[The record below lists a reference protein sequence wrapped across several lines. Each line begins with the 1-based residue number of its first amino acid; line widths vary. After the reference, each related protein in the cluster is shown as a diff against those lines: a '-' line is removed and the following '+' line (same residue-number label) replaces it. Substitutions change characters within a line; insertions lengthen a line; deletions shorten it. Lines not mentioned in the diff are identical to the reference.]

1 MDIIRILYDPVK
13 VFRKREMEQGINPW
27 ILFGLIIIVSIII
40 FLLSLHHQYQFAV
53 QKIME
58 RIQQLPESQRK
69 LALQHISYK
78 KMLTTGLAA
87 VIFMVP
93 LKLLFQGLI
102 FQQLFTIWGNI
113 KSFSDSLYVV
123 VYGNLISIY
132 AQILKLVIEY
142 TTGKPYVNF
151 DLSLFVSK
159 QNPLLYKVLSNV
171 DIFTIWSLIVMG
183 IGFSELAR
191 VKRSKSFT
199 IVFALWIIYI
209 AIIAFLFSMGGGK
222 WLRF

>member
-27 ILFGLIIIVSIII
+27 ILFILIIVVSVII
-40 FLLSLHHQYQFAV
+40 FLLSLNHQYQYAV

-58 RIQQLPESQRK
+58 RIQELPENQRK

-78 KMLTTGLAA
+78 RMLTTGLAA

-102 FQQLFTIWGNI
+102 FQQVFTIWGNI
-113 KSFSDSLYVV
+113 KSFTDSFYTV

-132 AQILKLVIEY
+132 AQILKLIIGY
-142 TTGKPYVNF
+142 ATGKPYVNF

-159 QNPLLYKVLSNV
+159 QDTVLYKILSNV
-171 DIFTIWSLIVMG
+171 DIFTIWSLIVMS

-191 VKRSKSFT
+191 VKRSKSFS
-199 IVFALWIIYI
+199 IVFGLWFIYI
-209 AIIAFLFSMGGGK
+209 AIVGLLFSMGGDK

>member
-27 ILFGLIIIVSIII
+27 ILFVIIIVVSVFI
-40 FLLSLHHQYQFAV
+40 FLLSLHHQYQYAV
-53 QKIME
+53 QKILE
-58 RIQQLPESQRK
+58 RIQQLPEDQRK

-78 KMLTTGLAA
+78 RMLTTGLAA

-93 LKLLFQGLI
+93 LKLLFQSLI

-113 KSFSDSLYVV
+113 KSFSDSLYTV
-123 VYGNLISIY
+123 VYANLISIY
-132 AQILKLVIEY
+132 AQILKLIIEY
-142 TTGKPYVNF
+142 ATDKPYVNF
-151 DLSLFVSK
+151 DLSLFVSR
-159 QNPLLYKVLSNV
+159 QNTALYKILSNV
-171 DIFTIWSLIVMG
+171 DIFTIWSLIVMS

-191 VKRSKSFT
+191 VKRSKSIT
-199 IVFALWIIYI
+199 IVFGLWVIYI
-209 AIIAFLFSMGGGK
+209 VLVGFLFSMGGGK

>member
-27 ILFGLIIIVSIII
+27 ILFVIIIVVSVFI
-40 FLLSLHHQYQFAV
+40 FLLSLHHQYQYAV
-53 QKIME
+53 QKILE
-58 RIQQLPESQRK
+58 RIQQLPEDQRK

-78 KMLTTGLAA
+78 RMLTTGLAA

-93 LKLLFQGLI
+93 LKLLFQSLI

-113 KSFSDSLYVV
+113 KSFSDSLYTV
-123 VYGNLISIY
+123 VYANLISIY
-132 AQILKLVIEY
+132 AQILKLIIEY
-142 TTGKPYVNF
+142 ATGKPYVNF
-151 DLSLFVSK
+151 DLSLFVSR
-159 QNPLLYKVLSNV
+159 QNTALYKILSNV
-171 DIFTIWSLIVMG
+171 DIFTIWSLIVMS

-191 VKRSKSFT
+191 VKRSKSIT
-199 IVFALWIIYI
+199 IVFGLWVIYI
-209 AIIAFLFSMGGGK
+209 VLVGFLFSMGGGK

>member
-27 ILFGLIIIVSIII
+27 ILFVVIIVVSVII
-40 FLLSLHHQYQFAV
+40 FLLSLHHQYQYAL
-53 QKIME
+53 QRIME
-58 RIQQLPESQRK
+58 RIQQLPENQRK

-78 KMLTTGLAA
+78 RMLTTGLAT

-93 LKLLFQGLI
+93 LKLLFQSLI
-102 FQQLFTIWGNI
+102 FQQVFTIWGNI
-113 KSFSDSLYVV
+113 KSFSDSLYTV

-132 AQILKLVIEY
+132 AQILKLIIEY
-142 TTGKPYVNF
+142 ATGKPYVNF
-151 DLSLFVSK
+151 DLSLFVSR
-159 QNPLLYKVLSNV
+159 QNTALYKILSNV
-171 DIFTIWSLIVMG
+171 DIFTIWSLIVMS

-191 VKRSKSFT
+191 VKRSKSFI
-199 IVFALWIIYI
+199 IVFGLWIIYI
-209 AIIAFLFSMGGGK
+209 VLVGFLFSIGGGK